1 MDAVAFL
8 KKEYAGATGVWEIED
23 ISDCM
28 SGTFL
33 DLVSFLVGVLDP
45 SFSLPLEAY
54 LPLDLDFEAD
64 LSDFL
69 SSYFLTLLSLLFLLF

>member
-1 MDAVAFL
+1 M
-8 KKEYAGATGVWEIED
+8 GVWDIDEIY
-23 ISDCM
+23 DCA

-33 DLVSFLVGVLDP
+33 DLVYFFVGVLDP

-54 LPLDLDFEAD
+54 LPLDLDLDAD

-69 SSYFLTLLSLLFLLF
+69 SSSFFTLLSLLFLLF